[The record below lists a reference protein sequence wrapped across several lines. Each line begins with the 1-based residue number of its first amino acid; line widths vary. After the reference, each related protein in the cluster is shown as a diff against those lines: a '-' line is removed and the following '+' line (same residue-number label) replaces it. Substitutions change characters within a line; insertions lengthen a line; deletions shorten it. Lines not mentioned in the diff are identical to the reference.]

1 MIAQPLGLDAD
12 DRYHVLH
19 MSAGISRRDLLY
31 AVPGMLGLRAIL
43 NAQSSAGP
51 FATLAMNHVTLTVTN
66 AKRSLEFYQR
76 LFGLPVVA
84 TQGPVPIMRLGAGP
98 QFIALSERPTG
109 KPGIDHVCLTIEG
122 FEVDRV
128 MKTLAG
134 FGVMPAEPGF
144 AGGLAGG
151 PLRARVRMRGE
162 NAGGAKEGTPEI
174 YFADQDGIVIQL
186 QAPTYCGG
194 AGLLGEVCSSPQAGG
209 KPPLV
214 TREMNHVTLAVSDP
228 KRSLEFYRRVFGLP
242 VVAMQGPIPIMRVGR
257 GPAFIALNG
266 AGTASPSIH
275 HVCVTIDNFDPDR
288 TMQTLAEL
296 GVKKAEG
303 AAAGPLTARI
313 RMRGPEAGG
322 AKEGTPELYFTDP
335 DGITIQLQDVRYCGG
350 AGRVGEVCSPA

>member
-1 MIAQPLGLDAD
+1 MFGLKAVLSAQ
-12 DRYHVLH
+12 
-19 MSAGISRRDLLY
+19 
-31 AVPGMLGLRAIL
+31 
-43 NAQSSAGP
+43 QSSAAFG
-51 FATLAMNHVTLTVTN
+51 AIAMNHVTLAVTN
-66 AKRSLEFYQR
+66 AKRSQEFYQR
-76 LFGLPVVA
+76 VFGLPIVA
-84 TQGPVPIMRLGAGP
+84 TQGPVPIMRLGPGP

-109 KPGIDHVCLTIEG
+109 KPGIDHVCLTIER

-128 MKTLAG
+128 MKRLAG
-134 FGVMPAEPGF
+134 FGVTPAEPGF
-144 AGGLAGG
+144 TGGLAGG

-174 YFADQDGIVIQL
+174 YFGDPDGITIQL
-186 QAPTYCGG
+186 QAATYCGG
-194 AGLLGEVCSSPQAGG
+194 AGLLGEVCSSPQPAG

-228 KRSLEFYRRVFGLP
+228 KRSQAFYQRVFGLP

-257 GPAFIALNG
+257 GPGFIALSS
-266 AGTASPSIH
+266 AGKATPSIH
-275 HVCVTIDNFDPDR
+275 HVCVTVENFDPDR

-303 AAAGPLTARI
+303 TAAGPLTARI

-350 AGRVGEVCSPA
+350 AGPVGESCTSA

>member
-1 MIAQPLGLDAD
+1 MF
-12 DRYHVLH
+12 
-19 MSAGISRRDLLY
+19 
-31 AVPGMLGLRAIL
+31 GLRVIL
-43 NAQSSAGP
+43 SAQQPAGA
-51 FATLAMNHVTLTVTN
+51 FSTIAMNHVTLAVTN

-76 LFGLPVVA
+76 LFGLPIVA
-84 TQGPVPIMRLGAGP
+84 TQGTVPIMRLGPGP

-109 KPGIDHVCLTIEG
+109 KPGIDHVCLTVER

-134 FGVMPAEPGF
+134 FGVTPAEPGF
-144 AGGLAGG
+144 TGGLAGG
-151 PLRARVRMRGE
+151 PLRARVRMRGPE
-162 NAGGAKEGTPEI
+162 AGGAKEGTPEI
-174 YFADQDGIVIQL
+174 YFGDPDGITIQL

-194 AGLLGEVCSSPQAGG
+194 AGLLGEVCSSPKPVVGT
-209 KPPLV
+209 PPLV

-228 KRSLEFYRRVFGLP
+228 KRSLEFYQRVFGLP
-242 VVAMQGPIPIMRVGR
+242 VVATQGPIPIMRIGR
-257 GPAFIALNG
+257 GPGFIALNA
-266 AGTASPSIH
+266 AGQASPSIH
-275 HVCVTIDNFDPDR
+275 HVCVTIENFDPDK
-288 TMQTLAEL
+288 TMQTLADL

-350 AGRVGEVCSPA
+350 AGRIGEVCSSAPSSAGL

>member
-1 MIAQPLGLDAD
+1 
-12 DRYHVLH
+12 
-19 MSAGISRRDLLY
+19 MSPRISRRDVLY
-31 AVPGMLGLRAIL
+31 AVPAMFGLRAIL
-43 NAQSSAGP
+43 GAQQPSGAFS
-51 FATLAMNHVTLTVTN
+51 TIAMNHVTLAVTN

-76 LFGLPVVA
+76 LFGLPIAA
-84 TQGPVPIMRLGAGP
+84 TQGPVPIMRLGPGP

-109 KPGIDHVCLTIEG
+109 QPGIDHVCLTVER

-134 FGVMPAEPGF
+134 FGVTPAEPGF

-151 PLRARVRMRGE
+151 PLRARVRMRGPE
-162 NAGGAKEGTPEI
+162 AGGAKEGTPEI
-174 YFADQDGIVIQL
+174 YFGDPDGITIQL

-194 AGLLGEVCSSPQAGG
+194 AGLLGEMCSSPKPAS

-228 KRSLEFYRRVFGLP
+228 KRSLEFYQRVFGLP
-242 VVAMQGPIPIMRVGR
+242 VVATQGPIPIMRIGA
-257 GPAFIALNG
+257 GPGFIALNA
-266 AGTASPSIH
+266 AGQASPGIH
-275 HVCVTIDNFDPDR
+275 HVCVTIENFDPDR

-303 AAAGPLTARI
+303 TAAGPLTARI

-350 AGRVGEVCSPA
+350 AGRVGEVCSR

>member
-1 MIAQPLGLDAD
+1 MTRL
-12 DRYHVLH
+12 
-19 MSAGISRRDLLY
+19 SRRDLLY

-43 NAQSSAGP
+43 GAQPSAGP
-51 FATLAMNHVTLTVTN
+51 FSTIAMNHVTLAVTN

-76 LFGLPVVA
+76 VFGLPIVA

-109 KPGIDHVCLTIEG
+109 KPGIDHVCLTIER
-122 FEVDRV
+122 FEVERV

-134 FGVMPAEPGF
+134 FGITQAEPGF
-144 AGGLAGG
+144 TGGLAGG
-151 PLRARVRMRGE
+151 PLRARVRMRGPE
-162 NAGGAKEGTPEI
+162 AGGAKEGTPEI
-174 YFADQDGIVIQL
+174 YFADPDGIVIQL

-194 AGLLGEVCSSPQAGG
+194 AGLLGELCSSPASG
-209 KPPLV
+209 KAPLV

-228 KRSLEFYRRVFGLP
+228 KRSQAFYQGVFGLP
-242 VVAMQGPIPIMRVGR
+242 VVASQGPIPIMRVGR
-257 GPAFIALNG
+257 GPTFIALNA

-275 HVCVTIDNFDPDR
+275 HVCVTIENFDPDR
-288 TMQTLAEL
+288 TMQTLAGL

-350 AGRVGEVCSPA
+350 AGRVGEACSPS

>member
-1 MIAQPLGLDAD
+1 MPA
-12 DRYHVLH
+12 R
-19 MSAGISRRDLLY
+19 ISRRDVLY
-31 AVPGMLGLRAIL
+31 AVPAMFGLGAILRA
-43 NAQSSAGP
+43 QQSAGA
-51 FATLAMNHVTLTVTN
+51 FTTLAMNHVTLAVTN

-84 TQGPVPIMRLGAGP
+84 TQGPVPIMRLGSGP

-109 KPGIDHVCLTIEG
+109 KPGIDHVCLTIER

-134 FGVMPAEPGF
+134 FGVMAAEQG
-144 AGGLAGG
+144 ATGGLSGG

-174 YFADQDGIVIQL
+174 YFGDPDGITIQL

-194 AGLLGEVCSSPQAGG
+194 AGLLGEVCSSPTPAG

-228 KRSLEFYRRVFGLP
+228 KRSLEFYQRVFGLP
-242 VVAMQGPIPIMRVGR
+242 VVARQAAIPIMRLGR
-257 GPAFIALNG
+257 GPGFIALNA
-266 AGTASPSIH
+266 AGQSSPRID
-275 HVCVTIDNFDPDR
+275 HVCVTIENFDPDR
-288 TMQTLAEL
+288 TMQTLAEQ

-303 AAAGPLTARI
+303 TAAGPMTARI
-313 RMRGPEAGG
+313 RMRGPEVGG

-350 AGRVGEVCSPA
+350 AGRVGEVCTSA